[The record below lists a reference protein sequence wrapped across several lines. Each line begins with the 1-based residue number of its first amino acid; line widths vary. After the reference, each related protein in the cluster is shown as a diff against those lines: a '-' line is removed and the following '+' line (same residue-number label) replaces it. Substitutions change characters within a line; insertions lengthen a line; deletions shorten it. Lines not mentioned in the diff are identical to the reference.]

1 MSQTWGIGAAAKGQ
15 CTAPGRQL
23 AFAKGEADAAAVVV
37 GEVVAAGVPAAVVAD
52 FSGWL
57 VETTDLIERDVVGV
71 AAGFPAEV
79 RVDALPDVTLSGAV
93 RSIGGIARD
102 VRGDTTYPIA
112 IQLDDT
118 AGVPC
123 AGG

>member
-1 MSQTWGIGAAAKGQ
+1 MARPRRANVPSPAVSSRYAAAASG
-15 CTAPGRQL
+15 AMSR
-23 AFAKGEADAAAVVV
+23 AAAVVV
-37 GEVVAAGVPAAVVAD
+37 GEVVAAGMPAAVVAD

-79 RVDALPDVTLSGAV
+79 RVDALPDATLSGAV